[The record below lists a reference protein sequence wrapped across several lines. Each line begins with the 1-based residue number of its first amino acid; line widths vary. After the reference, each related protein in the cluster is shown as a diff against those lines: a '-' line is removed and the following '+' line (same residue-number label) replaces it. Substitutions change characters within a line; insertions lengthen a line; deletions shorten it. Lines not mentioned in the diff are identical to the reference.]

1 VSELTSW
8 RKPIERVP
16 LPEGVSPR
24 VAARVELCCRRL
36 ERAQEELS
44 LQEYFLLL
52 ERMARLIPHPFV
64 APV

>member
-1 VSELTSW
+1 
-8 RKPIERVP
+8 
-16 LPEGVSPR
+16 
-24 VAARVELCCRRL
+24 VAARVELFCRRL

-52 ERMARLIPHPFV
+52 ERMARSIPHPFV